1 MTDPVS
7 KESTQ
12 PPKAP
17 DWGQIEADYRAGV
30 KPLRQIAEE
39 HGITHGAINKRA
51 KKLEWTRDLAGKINA
66 KADAL
71 VSKAAVSSEVSAAR
85 LVTEKAV
92 VDANATLQ
100 YQIRMEHRADIKRSR
115 SLFQTLLGELEVT
128 TTHAEQIEALFDEV
142 HKAPGPDAKGPEHA
156 AYNKLLKALN
166 DVLSIPGRV
175 DSGKKIVEMLEKLV
189 RMEREAFGIVGNEGG
204 GEAKSRLVFLP
215 AKDAE

>member
-1 MTDPVS
+1 MTTP
-7 KESTQ
+7 ESDN
-12 PPKAP
+12 PAPKTP

-71 VSKAAVSSEVSAAR
+71 VSKAAVSTEVSSAKV
-85 LVTEKAV
+85 VTEKAV

-100 YQIRMEHRADIKRSR
+100 YNIRMEHRGDIARTRK
-115 SLFQTLLGELEVT
+115 LFQTLLGELELSC
-128 TTHAEQIEALFDEV
+128 THQEQIEALFDEV
-142 HKAPGPDAKGPEHA
+142 HPAPSSDAPGSEHTRYA
-156 AYNKLLKALN
+156 RLSKALN

-175 DSGKKIVEMLEKLV
+175 DSGKKITEMLEKLV
-189 RMEREAFGIVGNEGG
+189 RLEREAFGIKTDEGG
-204 GEAKSRLVFLP
+204 GEPKSRVVFMP
-215 AKDAE
+215 SKDAE